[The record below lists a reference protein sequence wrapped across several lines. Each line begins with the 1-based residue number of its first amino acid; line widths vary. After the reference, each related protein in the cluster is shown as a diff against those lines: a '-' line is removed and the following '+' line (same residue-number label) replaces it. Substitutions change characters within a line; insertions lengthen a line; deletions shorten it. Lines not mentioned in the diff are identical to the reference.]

1 VDEGVI
7 VMTELFFPNEDFTK
21 VTLFTNDGS
30 GELVKGDIFNLHLF
44 GAPTSNSLTFI
55 SHEK

>member
-30 GELVKGDIFNLHLF
+30 GELVKGDIFNLQSIWSPDL
-44 GAPTSNSLTFI
+44 
-55 SHEK
+55 K